1 VAWERYATEA
11 GDVQKTGGTTERA
24 RRLLGWEPQVSL
36 REGLTAQLEWS
47 RARNLTPSVQ
57 AV

>member
-1 VAWERYATEA
+1 VARERYATEA

-24 RRLLGWEPQVSL
+24 NRLLGWEPRVSL
-36 REGLTAQLEWS
+36 REGLAAQLEWS
-47 RARNLTPSVQ
+47 RSRLLAPTVQ